1 MRGPDANAPGRLSGV
16 GGLERG
22 GGAHRLA
29 MFVCWM
35 GRFRLR
41 RWAADRDVVVSTYTM
56 VSFGGAR
63 HPDTQA
69 LIDAVA
75 AREWGLLVMDEV
87 HVVPAA
93 MFRRVIGLVKAHA
106 KLGLTATLVREDDL
120 ARAGHIAN
128 VSCAEVLCPL
138 APEFAAAYLN
148 GANAGR
154 RTLLATLNPTKF
166 AACRALI
173 AYHEAQGDKVY
184 AGRWG
189 WGWEGVEDGGG
200 DVESRWAGPA
210 DAPAR
215 GAPRDPPPPPH
226 QRPLGRP
233 LCFRTTCTP

>member
-1 MRGPDANAPGRLSGV
+1 
-16 GGLERG
+16 
-22 GGAHRLA
+22 
-29 MFVCWM
+29 
-35 GRFRLR
+35 
-41 RWAADRDVVVSTYTM
+41 M

-106 KLGLTATLVREDDL
+106 KLGLTATLVREDELITDLNFLIGPKLYEANWQDL

-189 WGWEGVEDGGG
+189 WGWEGVDDGGG